1 MKKNFLVLTAIMYG
15 SQLLAQDTL
24 PAKTTKALEEVVVT
38 ATKFSQK
45 QSSTGKVVT
54 VIPRALLEQ
63 QSGRSIPE
71 ILNQQAG
78 IFINGANNSPGAN
91 QDIYLR
97 GAATGNTLIL
107 IDGIPM
113 SDPSYINNGFD
124 LNSIAV
130 TQVER
135 IEILKGAQSTLW
147 GSDAVAGVI
156 NIITRKESQKKI
168 SPSALLSYGSFNT
181 ARASAAISGKWGKWQ
196 YLASHQYTGSA
207 GFSAAYDSTKNK
219 DFEKDGLR
227 QHNTFFKTNYVFNSH
242 WSAGAMFSRSR
253 YKADLDPSTYSDDK
267 DYTAINL
274 QQFQQAEVQYRN
286 SWMKLQGNITL
297 VQSERDYKDDSGSI
311 GGFSKFSKGL
321 YKGNSIISEIYG
333 NFNLGKGFSLVSG
346 AQWMQQQTEQSYYSL
361 SSFGPYETALGDSAR
376 TRQLALY
383 SSVIYN
389 GPKGLNV
396 ELGMR
401 YNDHSIYGDN
411 TTFTFNPSWKINR
424 LLRVFVNVSSAYK
437 VPSLYQLFSEYG
449 NKALKPER
457 SVNYEGGLAISGKDP
472 GTQIRLVYFK
482 RNSRDLIIF
491 YTDANWVSQYIN
503 RDAQNDHGIEVEAG
517 VKILSNLYWN
527 GNFSWVEGEGEN
539 NGVKEKNLYRRP
551 NYMFNSSFNWNPGK
565 ALRISPSVRYI
576 GSRMKGPYDPGP
588 AKMPAYHTID
598 LYAGYQF
605 SQRINVFVDLR
616 NITNKYYS
624 DVPGYNSRGFNIM
637 SGLQL
642 SF

>member
-1 MKKNFLVLTAIMYG
+1 MKKKILVLAAIMYG
-15 SQLLAQDTL
+15 SQLLAQDSI
-24 PAKTTKALEEVVVT
+24 PAKTSRSLEEVVVT

-45 QSSTGKVVT
+45 QSNTGKVVT
-54 VIPRALLEQ
+54 VIPRELLEQ
-63 QSGRSIPE
+63 QAGRNITE

-181 ARASAAISGKWGKWQ
+181 IRASAAISGKAGKWQ
-196 YLASHQYTGSA
+196 YIASHQYTGSR

-227 QHNTFFKTNYVFNSH
+227 QHNTFFKTNYAFNSH
-242 WSAGAMFSRSR
+242 WSAGAMISRSR

-274 QQFQQAEVQYRN
+274 QQFQQAELQYR
-286 SWMKLQGNITL
+286 SSRMKIQGNITF
-297 VQSERDYKDDSGSI
+297 VQSERDYKDDSGSV

-321 YKGNSIISEIYG
+321 YKGKGMIGELYG
-333 NFNLGKGFSLVSG
+333 NFHLGGGFSLVSG
-346 AQWMQQQTEQSYYSL
+346 AQWLQQQTEQSYYSL

-376 TRQLALY
+376 IRQLAVY
-383 SSVIYN
+383 SSLLYN
-389 GPKGLNV
+389 GPKGLNA
-396 ELGMR
+396 ELGFR

-424 LLRVFVNVSSAYK
+424 LLRVFVNVSSAFK

-449 NKALKPER
+449 NRNLKPER
-457 SVNYEGGLAISGKDP
+457 SINYEGGIAVTGKDP
-472 GTQIRLVYFK
+472 ATQIRVVYFK
-482 RNSRDLIIF
+482 RNSRDLIVF

-503 RDAQNDHGIEVEAG
+503 RDAQYDHGIEVEAG
-517 VKILSNLYWN
+517 VRIRSNLYWN
-527 GNFSWVEGEGEN
+527 ANYSWVDGEGEN
-539 NGVKEKNLYRRP
+539 DGVKEKNLYRRP
-551 NYMFNSSFNWNPGK
+551 NHMFNSSFNWNPTK

-576 GSRMKGPYDPGP
+576 GSRMKGPFDPGP
-588 AKMPAYHTID
+588 DKIPAYHTID
-598 LYAGYQF
+598 LYAGYQL
-605 SQRINVFVDLR
+605 SQLINVFTDLR
-616 NITNKYYS
+616 NINNKYYA
-624 DVPGYNSRGFNIM
+624 DLTGYKRLGFNWM
-637 SGLQL
+637 AGLQIA
-642 SF
+642 F